1 VSRARGALVA
11 AGVLLAGTARW
22 WGPPL
27 LRRFSF
33 FAVRRVEVAGVR
45 YLAPSR
51 VVAAMGLGAD
61 ASVWSSLPALERRL
75 AALPGVAAAR
85 VSRRLPSTLRVEVTE
100 VEPVALAAGPS
111 GLVPV
116 GRDGR
121 PLPYDPATA
130 PVDAPVVRRADARV
144 LEALDVVR
152 ASDPQLFAVLTA
164 ARADEAGGGEVVL
177 ELERGRLR
185 LATPVDPAVVRAVAA
200 VVRDLERGGQSW
212 RELDGRY
219 KGWVVVRPAAPGG
232 ATAGPARAA

>member
-152 ASDPQLFAVLTA
+152 VSDPQLFAVLTA